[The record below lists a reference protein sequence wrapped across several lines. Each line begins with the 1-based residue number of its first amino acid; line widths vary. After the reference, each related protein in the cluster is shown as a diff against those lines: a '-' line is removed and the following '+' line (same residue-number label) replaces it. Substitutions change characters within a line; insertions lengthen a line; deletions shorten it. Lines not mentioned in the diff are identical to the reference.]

1 MNDQRDALEAEL
13 EAMTPRELPQDM
25 RRRIGQALVAD
36 SRSNRSTA
44 RWWLAGLLALAACV
58 AVAVVA
64 SHMRVL
70 PGIGPGRNAPDIHE
84 LASVRIP
91 DATLGSYK
99 LAFAQ
104 SPDRLDALLDQ
115 QAARPLAAND
125 PDVHTFKLFE
135 PFSIP

>member
-1 MNDQRDALEAEL
+1 
-13 EAMTPRELPQDM
+13 M
-25 RRRIGQALVAD
+25 RRRIGQSLIAD
-36 SRSNRSTA
+36 SHSNRSVV
-44 RWWLAGLLALAACV
+44 RWRLAGLVAVAACV

-64 SHMRVL
+64 SHMRVS
-70 PGIGPGRNAPDIHE
+70 PGIAPGRISPEIHE

-99 LAFAQ
+99 LAFTQ

-125 PDVHTFKLFE
+125 SDVRTFKLFD
-135 PFSIP
+135 PLSIP